1 MALSKEEY
9 LKRYLSG
16 SSSNDKKKKKHRSVL
31 HKNRR
36 IKIVDDDVDFKALA
50 ASDSEKDIEEY
61 FQENKPTV
69 AEFIDERPQELQ
81 QLEKYRQN
89 KKWKLIN
96 KNKELASHGKKHE
109 QDSESEDPSGSD
121 RLSPKRTVRDSDTS
135 PHRKSIRDSGS
146 DQSSLR
152 RRRNDSDSDG
162 SLPSRSR
169 HDSDSDQSPVRSR
182 KHISKTDQS
191 ISRRKRQ
198 DSGSDQSPPR
208 NRSQDSSSDRSP
220 PRRIRQDSDSD
231 QSPPRKGRQDSDSD
245 QSPPRKGRQDS
256 DSDQSPPRKGRQD
269 SDSDQSPPRRRKG
282 SDSEHSSTQKN
293 KRQHIGATEQDSS
306 KKDRRRRRSRWSEE
320 RDVSGKELA
329 KKTLSGAKA
338 GLSTAH
344 EMKEESLKLR
354 RLEDKKF
361 SQMDQD
367 VLGREAKTV
376 FRDRKSGKKR
386 NLAEEA
392 KQKAEENAEK
402 AKTAEIYSR
411 WGKGLKQDKMQQ
423 EAVTEALR
431 EADKPLARY
440 KDDKDRNDMLR
451 NVEREGDPMLAY
463 MQKKKQKGTPG
474 KKALPRYSGREP
486 PANRF
491 SIWPGY
497 RWDGVDRSN
506 GFEKKLF
513 SKMSER
519 KAIDDMAYKW
529 SVEDM

>member
-1 MALSKEEY
+1 
-9 LKRYLSG
+9 
-16 SSSNDKKKKKHRSVL
+16 
-31 HKNRR
+31 

-96 KNKELASHGKKHE
+96 KNKELASHGKKRE

-121 RLSPKRTVRDSDTS
+121 RLSPKRTVHDSDTS

-269 SDSDQSPPRRRKG
+269 SDSDQSPPRRKRQDSNSDQSPPRKRRQHSGSDQSPPRRKRQDSDQSPPRRRKG

-361 SQMDQD
+361 S
-367 VLGREAKTV
+367 
-376 FRDRKSGKKR
+376 
-386 NLAEEA
+386 
-392 KQKAEENAEK
+392 
-402 AKTAEIYSR
+402 
-411 WGKGLKQDKMQQ
+411 QQ